1 MCPKIRIGLSCRM
14 PARSVSMKDLSP
26 IARHY
31 TQGNLLHTIR
41 SAVAQLGKEPE
52 FVTID
57 DLAPVDEF
65 HIGGRTA
72 TRDFLSQLAPK
83 VDDHL
88 LDIGCGIGGASR
100 YAALTYNC
108 RVSGIDLTEE
118 FVATGRELCRWTG
131 LSDRI
136 TLTQGS
142 ALALDFAAGTF
153 DKAYMLHV
161 GMNIADKAALAIEV
175 ARVLKPG
182 ALFGIYDVMRMSDEP
197 LAYPVPWAST
207 EAHSFPGTPEDYR
220 AALQAA
226 GFEIVAMRNR
236 RDFAINFF
244 EGLREKAVQADT
256 PIGLPLTMGATA
268 QTKIR
273 NMIENLTRG
282 CIAPVELIARKS

>member
-1 MCPKIRIGLSCRM
+1 
-14 PARSVSMKDLSP
+14 MKDQSP

-41 SAVAQLGKEPE
+41 AAMAQQGKDPE
-52 FVTID
+52 CVTID

-72 TRDFLSQLAPK
+72 TQDFLPQLELKA
-83 VDDHL
+83 DDHL

-100 YAALTYNC
+100 YAAQTYKC

-118 FVATGRELCRWTG
+118 FIETGRELCRWTG
-131 LSDRI
+131 LSHRV
-136 TLTQGS
+136 TLAQGS
-142 ALALDFAAGTF
+142 ALALDFAAATF

-161 GMNIADKAALAIEV
+161 GMNIADKTALATEV

-197 LAYPVPWAST
+197 LAYPVPWASSA
-207 EAHSFPGTPEDYR
+207 EGSFPGTPEDYR
-220 AALQAA
+220 VALQAA
-226 GFEIVAMRNR
+226 GFEIVTMRNR
-236 RDFAINFF
+236 HDFAINFF
-244 EGLREKAVQADT
+244 EGLKEKAARSDA
-256 PIGLPLTMGATA
+256 PIGLPLTVGATA

-273 NMIENLTRG
+273 NMIDNLTHGR
-282 CIAPVELIARKS
+282 IAPVEMIARKP

>member
-1 MCPKIRIGLSCRM
+1 
-14 PARSVSMKDLSP
+14 MKDLSP

-226 GFEIVAMRNR
+226 GFEIVATRNR

-244 EGLREKAVQADT
+244 EGLREKAVQADA